1 MNDLA
6 IPFLAFAQL
15 DALGFP
21 FVVPVPSAL
30 LADVSVGYTGVMSEV
45 VLALVGSKEYDNITR
60 CVDMEEM
67 EVGVVSS
74 LLASSL
80 LVCIESLLA
89 CSLTRSLTRSLT
101 TGRVVSLSTL
111 TIQLLEL
118 RNPSW
123 KEDDVEE

>member
-89 CSLTRSLTRSLT
+89 RSLTRSLT

>member
-89 CSLTRSLTRSLT
+89 CSLTRSLT